1 MANKLSITEVRVN
14 QGLAQIKTGELF
26 VVTSVDLDAKK
37 AILRSPGG
45 EEKVVSKATLERWYR
60 ELTEEEGGKVSSS
73 SNEKEVNDDAL
84 SKSNESETSASDTAG
99 ENANDADKNDEAE
112 STSNNSDD
120 LVSKLREAYGH
131 QSSDAGVSGDSGD
144 SIANAINPDI
154 EAEFRNGTDKD
165 DSESGAGDAEG
176 VGSDEQVVGSGNENG
191 GSSSESG
198 TDTSVASPV
207 TPSNAG
213 KDKDKAKSPKKQEPK
228 NAALMK
234 VRQTIIDTIL
244 ADSSSIQL
252 KTTSSYDVLK
262 EKHNFAEI
270 THGSNR
276 FNVSVMSKCLTE
288 DQLNKVK
295 VNPAS
300 FGWSID
306 ADFTVFDESDIE
318 TAVQLIRQ
326 SREYRLANPVVRKK
340 KETTSKK

>member
-1 MANKLSITEVRVN
+1 MANKLSITDVKVN
-14 QGLAQIKTGELF
+14 QGLAQIKTGEFF

-37 AILRSPGG
+37 ATLRSPGG

-60 ELTEEEGGKVSSS
+60 ELTEEEGGKVSNISNKEGTTGDEVQE
-73 SNEKEVNDDAL
+73 SNEPKEA
-84 SKSNESETSASDTAG
+84 ETPATGEEASDD
-99 ENANDADKNDEAE
+99 NANDADASETDDKPAEGDDVVEQLKSMYGYDPAVHASGNAGEYSDINGGVADGGEEDNGCDSTDEGGTIGDGD
-112 STSNNSDD
+112 TSNDD
-120 LVSKLREAYGH
+120 GGI
-131 QSSDAGVSGDSGD
+131 QD
-144 SIANAINPDI
+144 SI
-154 EAEFRNGTDKD
+154 R
-165 DSESGAGDAEG
+165 ES
-176 VGSDEQVVGSGNENG
+176 NE
-191 GSSSESG
+191 E
-198 TDTSVASPV
+198 VASPV

-213 KDKDKAKSPKKQEPK
+213 KDKDKSKAQKKQEPK

-244 ADSSSIQL
+244 ADSPSIQL

-306 ADFTVFDESDIE
+306 ADFTVFDETDIE
-318 TAVQLIRQ
+318 TAVKLIRQ

-340 KETTSKK
+340 KEAASKAKK